1 MEGEE
6 EEEQQV
12 GGRVHERDNEQRE
25 DEIRVRGEEP
35 ESNNDAEQQKECNE
49 QDIQTQQDG
58 GIGTQM
64 ELTDSLQSALDTVEL
79 DDQRNKELSDV
90 QQEGISMTQ
99 MDETDSLLD
108 TVEINDQ
115 SNKEQSVTNEREQ
128 GKENQETQGKAS
140 KRRRSIKVM
149 PNLDTARKK
158 CLKMMVLSVQISMS
172 C

>member
-1 MEGEE
+1 
-6 EEEQQV
+6 
-12 GGRVHERDNEQRE
+12 
-25 DEIRVRGEEP
+25 
-35 ESNNDAEQQKECNE
+35 
-49 QDIQTQQDG
+49 
-58 GIGTQM
+58 M

-140 KRRRSIKVM
+140 KRRIYKGNAQFRYCKEKS
-149 PNLDTARKK
+149 A
-158 CLKMMVLSVQISMS
+158 
-172 C
+172 